1 VLKNSFYKGCHQTI
15 SLITVWRSTARQWVL
30 RLITIPLVA
39 ILLSACAPAPEP
51 VKPGP
56 PPDPTAEAWYAPA
69 VAKLAGL
76 DRDAEAAFHKNDQDK
91 AAALIEQAK
100 PVSARLLAV
109 PRPTLEAMEAASD
122 LDQLYGQ
129 MLFTNH
135 NYGWARLF
143 FQKNSSRW
151 KIWKPQTPETNRR
164 LKLAEDG
171 IAACDAKI

>member
-1 VLKNSFYKGCHQTI
+1 
-15 SLITVWRSTARQWVL
+15 L
-30 RLITIPLVA
+30 RLLSIPLTA
-39 ILLSACAPAPEP
+39 ILLAACGPAPEAAKP
-51 VKPGP
+51 VPA
-56 PPDPTAEAWYAPA
+56 PDPTTEAWYTPA

-76 DRDAEAAFHKNDQDK
+76 DRQAEAAFRTNDQDA

-100 PVSARLLAV
+100 PISARLLAA
-109 PRPTLEAMEAASD
+109 PHPTLEAMEAASD

-143 FQKNSSRW
+143 FQKNTSRW
-151 KIWKPQTPETNRR
+151 KIWKPQMPETIRR

>member
-1 VLKNSFYKGCHQTI
+1 MLRLSAI
-15 SLITVWRSTARQWVL
+15 SLLAVLMTACG
-30 RLITIPLVA
+30 
-39 ILLSACAPAPEP
+39 SAPEP
-51 VKPGP
+51 VKPTP
-56 PPDPTAEAWYAPA
+56 PPDPTKEAWYAPA
-69 VAKLAGL
+69 VAKLTAL
-76 DRDAEAAFHKNDQDK
+76 DRKAEAAFRKNDQDA

-100 PVSARLLAV
+100 PLSARLLGV

-143 FQKNSSRW
+143 FQKNTARW
-151 KIWKPQTPETNRR
+151 KVWKPQTPETLQR

-171 IAACDAKI
+171 IAACDAHI

>member
-1 VLKNSFYKGCHQTI
+1 MREIGLLN
-15 SLITVWRSTARQWVL
+15 
-30 RLITIPLVA
+30 
-39 ILLSACAPAPEP
+39 ILLLGLILTACGPAPEP
-51 VKPGP
+51 AKPTP
-56 PPDPTAEAWYAPA
+56 PPDPTTEAWYAPA
-69 VAKLAGL
+69 VAKLTAL
-76 DRDAEAAFHKNDQDK
+76 DRQAETAFHKNDQDA

-109 PRPTLEAMEAASD
+109 PHPTLEAMEAASD

-151 KIWKPQTPETNRR
+151 KIWKPQTPETLRR

-171 IAACDAKI
+171 IAQCDAHI